1 MLRAIVTNSVQK
13 ARHVTLQMDATKKRE
28 SYSLPDG
35 SEFVVGMLK
44 SSFRCHGSGYFA
56 DVDNNC
62 QVFHVCHEMPKFM
75 GPPRYQLYSF
85 MCGNMT
91 MFDQLTLTCT
101 YPDDAVPCASAPDF
115 YAVNDNIGN
124 EDALFLTDEE
134 MGKAE
139 RFYEEDN
146 QAYAVS
152 KEATRN
158 VQPKDKLT
166 KELKPATRTERPPPV
181 TQATTTTPPS
191 TTTKSYHRYT
201 TVKYQRPK
209 QVRKQSKQGGTEGE
223 STAFIAGNKAKKGS
237 RRKQPKVEDRSEQVS
252 GDPSA
257 GGEQAKPIVAPQGGA
272 FKKTVIRS
280 MSRYKGAHKEVPGHR
295 KKVASSFRE
304 QAPDTLLKTLEAA
317 FAQDYPQVTETSY
330 QRIPRK
336 KIVVVPR
343 KKASLKSVKERT
355 DRPLT
360 PTKFQASKD
369 AQKTNLNGLVV
380 LTKDFIQSAPKEAVP
395 VPVVSELQ
403 VAEPAAKSS
412 SDGVEKEVPEEL
424 MKEIEK
430 ALNKQLEGAL
440 ASGERQAT
448 FSKALLMKEIEE
460 SLKKE
465 LETGNLKKESQPGD
479 DPAREPVQPVA
490 KHEDQ
495 AEVKG
500 ASKTI

>member
-1 MLRAIVTNSVQK
+1 
-13 ARHVTLQMDATKKRE
+13 
-28 SYSLPDG
+28 
-35 SEFVVGMLK
+35 
-44 SSFRCHGSGYFA
+44 
-56 DVDNNC
+56 
-62 QVFHVCHEMPKFM
+62 
-75 GPPRYQLYSF
+75 

-237 RRKQPKVEDRSEQVS
+237 RRKQPKVEDRSEQAS

-500 ASKTI
+500 AAKTI

>member
-1 MLRAIVTNSVQK
+1 MNFAMTFLLLTGAASGGLVRK
-13 ARHVTLQMDATKKRE
+13 RRE

-44 SSFRCHGSGYFA
+44 SSFRCRGSGYFA

-62 QVFHVCHEMPKFM
+62 QVFHVCHEMPKIM

-115 YAVNDNIGN
+115 YAVNENIGH

-158 VQPKDKLT
+158 AQPKDKLT
-166 KELKPATRTERPPPV
+166 KEVKPATRTEPPPPV
-181 TQATTTTPPS
+181 TQVTTTTPPS

-201 TVKYQRPK
+201 TAKYQRAK
-209 QVRKQSKQGGTEGE
+209 QVRKQSKQGGTEVE

-237 RRKQPKVEDRSEQVS
+237 RRKQSRVEDRSEQVS

-257 GGEQAKPIVAPQGGA
+257 GGKQAKPIAAPQGGV

-295 KKVASSFRE
+295 KKAASSFRE
-304 QAPDTLLKTLEAA
+304 PAPDTLLKTLEAA

-336 KIVVVPR
+336 KVVVVPR
-343 KKASLKSVKERT
+343 KKASLKSVKEPT

-360 PTKFQASKD
+360 PTKLQASKD
-369 AQKTNLNGLVV
+369 AQKTTLNGLVV
-380 LTKDFIQSAPKEAVP
+380 LTKDFIQSAPKDAVP

-412 SDGVEKEVPEEL
+412 SDGVDKEVPEEL

-465 LETGNLKKESQPGD
+465 LEAGNLKKESQPGD

-490 KHEDQ
+490 KHKDQ
-495 AEVKG
+495 AEVEG